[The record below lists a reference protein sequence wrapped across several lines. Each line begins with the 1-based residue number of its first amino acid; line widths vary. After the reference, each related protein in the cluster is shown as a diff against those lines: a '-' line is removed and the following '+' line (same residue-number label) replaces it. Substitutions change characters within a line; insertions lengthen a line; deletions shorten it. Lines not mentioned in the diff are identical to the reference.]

1 MSEKKKSHL
10 TLWICGAIVVAVVVA
25 LIVPQLAMKLHVGGE
40 IFLRLL
46 KMMVVP
52 LVVMSVMS
60 GILGLGDVRKLGRP
74 GGAAILY
81 YLSTTVLAVVLGLA
95 VVNIIRP
102 GIGTIDEATLAEVK
116 GKSEVTSAKAK
127 ILDALAKAAGLT
139 RDEISSVF
147 EDLPSGEKEQPT
159 IGTILTNLLLMLFTD
174 NLISSAAETNLLPLI
189 LFS

>member
-10 TLWICGAIVVAVVVA
+10 TLWPCGAIVVAVVVA

-81 YLSTTVLAVVLGLA
+81 GLILSVDWLLDRFRTAVNAFGDAVGAAVV
-95 VVNIIRP
+95 
-102 GIGTIDEATLAEVK
+102 EK
-116 GKSEVTSAKAK
+116 VT
-127 ILDALAKAAGLT
+127 
-139 RDEISSVF
+139 
-147 EDLPSGEKEQPT
+147 
-159 IGTILTNLLLMLFTD
+159 
-174 NLISSAAETNLLPLI
+174 
-189 LFS
+189 